1 MRNRTTKKCQN
12 TVFAFPF
19 FRREGEPGLK
29 LLLAPNPSLLPRK
42 QLQTFLP
49 HESQQERPL
58 GRCPAGEETLQLQEL
73 PRGWGGWWE
82 QAWRAEEQG
91 WRVQEQGWRVGA
103 MDGWRSRNGWWELGW
118 VAEHQ
123 GTGTGSRW
131 GHQGHLPPLLQAL
144 APVLQAEAVCHSW
157 GWASPRAGL
166 GPQQGQRGQSRAQ
179 RLP

>member
-1 MRNRTTKKCQN
+1 MKKCQN

-29 LLLAPNPSLLPRK
+29 LLLAPKPSLLPRK

-58 GRCPAGEETLQLQEL
+58 GRCPAGEEILQLQEL

-82 QAWRAEEQG
+82 QG
-91 WRVQEQGWRVGA
+91 WREQEQGLRDVGCRGWVMGA
-103 MDGWRSRNGWWELGW
+103 MDGWW
-118 VAEHQ
+118 VPWM
-123 GTGTGSRW
+123 GGGSRDGW
-131 GHQGHLPPLLQAL
+131 QSTRGHQGHLPPLLQA
-144 APVLQAEAVCHSW
+144 EALCQSW
-157 GWASPRAGL
+157 GWASPGAGL
-166 GPQQGQRGQSRAQ
+166 EAGLPWDPAQQGQRGQSRAQ

>member
-1 MRNRTTKKCQN
+1 MKKCQN

-29 LLLAPNPSLLPRK
+29 LLLAPKPSLLPRK

-82 QAWRAEEQG
+82 QG
-91 WRVQEQGWRVGA
+91 WREQEQGLRDVGC
-103 MDGWRSRNGWWELGW
+103 RGW
-118 VAEHQ
+118 VMGARD
-123 GTGTGSRW
+123 G
-131 GHQGHLPPLLQAL
+131 
-144 APVLQAEAVCHSW
+144 
-157 GWASPRAGL
+157 
-166 GPQQGQRGQSRAQ
+166 
-179 RLP
+179 